1 LLGALGAAVR
11 ASAQP
16 AWEPTDAE
24 RGGLQATLVSA
35 DSHHVVVQTDTGV
48 RLAFLVD
55 ERTQIPPGLA
65 PGIRI
70 AVGYAPAP
78 ELRAY
83 RALRVWIPQLP
94 TDPESTTDPPPMLPV
109 EPAAAPPATTAIEPD
124 LSPLPV
130 RPGTPALGPPHTGAR
145 PVRVSHADDLRN
157 PGLVQLL
164 SLLALLVGAGLLIWV
179 TLDR

>member
-35 DSHHVVVQTDTGV
+35 DSHHVVVQTDT
-48 RLAFLVD
+48 
-55 ERTQIPPGLA
+55 GLA